1 MPNLS
6 KLEAAIPVAPLKLIV
21 MDSARNLGNSREF
34 DTSFFIIVIQILCL
48 SRFRLIFLS
57 NFMILCVLFCAFCCI
72 IDSIGGFLNVY
83 QYHWQQR

>member
-1 MPNLS
+1 MVKLS
-6 KLEAAIPVAPLKLIV
+6 LSDK
-21 MDSARNLGNSREF
+21 REF

-48 SRFRLIFLS
+48 SRLRLIFLS
-57 NFMILCVLFCAFCCI
+57 NFMILHVLFCAFCGI

>member
-1 MPNLS
+1 
-6 KLEAAIPVAPLKLIV
+6 
-21 MDSARNLGNSREF
+21 MDENMKKRNERLAREF

-48 SRFRLIFLS
+48 SRLRLIFLS
-57 NFMILCVLFCAFCCI
+57 NFMIICVLFCAFCDI

>member
-1 MPNLS
+1 MNYSLFKKGGDILQIIHKCS
-6 KLEAAIPVAPLKLIV
+6 IV
-21 MDSARNLGNSREF
+21 REF

-57 NFMILCVLFCAFCCI
+57 NFMILCVLFCAFCSI

>member
-1 MPNLS
+1 M
-6 KLEAAIPVAPLKLIV
+6 IIQDIHT
-21 MDSARNLGNSREF
+21 MDELLHFVSGLTREF

-57 NFMILCVLFCAFCCI
+57 NFMILCVLFCAFCGI

>member
-1 MPNLS
+1 M
-6 KLEAAIPVAPLKLIV
+6 LIV
-21 MDSARNLGNSREF
+21 YVRAAQGICQGLCWGSRDNREF

-57 NFMILCVLFCAFCCI
+57 NFMILCVLFCAFCGI